1 MTTYESNI
9 KTISANNEMVFAKL
23 TDLTNLE
30 QFKDKIPADA
40 NISDIECDTESVHLN
55 VSPIGKIG
63 LRIVEKEEFKT
74 IKFASDQSPI
84 EFNLW
89 IQLVPST
96 DSETKL
102 KATLKAELPAMIKMM
117 MGKKMQEIINQV
129 ATALTKIDY

>member
-1 MTTYESNI
+1 MTTYESDI

-74 IKFASDQSPI
+74 IKFAADQSPI
-84 EFNLW
+84 EFNIW

-117 MGKKMQEIINQV
+117 MGNKMQDIVNQV
-129 ATALTKIDY
+129 ATALTKLDY